1 MSWRKILLSDIKR
14 GTVIRMTK
22 MEADGAYHMATIIAV
37 HYEDPRYPHVKV
49 ARPYA
54 YAHEEFNGKD
64 PLLGAEVFAIG
75 IERLLATESDAEVF
89 QGRDTIRSMV
99 T

>member
-1 MSWRKILLSDIKR
+1 MSWRKIQAEDVKR

-22 MEADGAYHMATIIAV
+22 MQADGAYHMATIIGIF
-37 HYEDPRYPHVKV
+37 ENEPYPHVKV

-54 YAHEEFNGKD
+54 YAHEHFNAKD
-64 PLLGAEVFAIG
+64 PLMGSEVFAIG
-75 IERLLATESDAEVF
+75 IGRLLGPDSDVEVF
-89 QGRDTIRSMV
+89 QGRDAVRSMV